1 MGAVD
6 EENGRERETMK
17 LGRVLLPFSLLLA
30 VHFPVH
36 AQPDSKDTARE
47 ILKAVVKIRAI
58 VPDYARSAKTLGT
71 EREGSGVVID
81 SRGHILTIGY
91 LIMEAETLEVVGPD
105 GKTVTA
111 QSTAYDHR
119 TGFGIL
125 KTDKPLE
132 VKPMEL
138 GNSSEVKEGDP
149 VLVATHGG
157 EDGAMGAR
165 VISRKEFAGYWE
177 YLLEDAIFTAPP
189 HTNFGGAAL
198 IDHQGKLVGI
208 GSLFTQIAIAGL
220 GAIPGNMFVPIDYLK
235 PILSEL
241 IDKGQTS
248 EPPRPWLGVNVDET
262 HGRIFV
268 TRVTPES
275 PAEKAGLKMGDI
287 ILTVNK
293 KEISGLADFYR
304 QIWAQGKAGVEIP
317 LSLLQGI
324 QIRDITVKSADRTQ
338 YYRLKPQKR
347 I

>member
-1 MGAVD
+1 MGATD
-6 EENGRERETMK
+6 EKNGS
-17 LGRVLLPFSLLLA
+17 GRWTLKFGRLLLPLCFLLA
-30 VHFPVH
+30 VHLPAH
-36 AQPDSKDTARE
+36 AQPNPKDAAQE
-47 ILKAVVKIRAI
+47 LLKAVVKIRAV

-81 SRGHILTIGY
+81 SRGYILTIGY
-91 LIMEAETLEVVGPD
+91 LILEAETLEVVGPE
-105 GKTVTA
+105 GKTVPA

-119 TGFGIL
+119 TGFGLL
-125 KTDKPLE
+125 KTDNPLE

-138 GNSSEVKEGDP
+138 GNSSEVQEGDP
-149 VLVATHGG
+149 VLVAAHGG
-157 EDGAMGAR
+157 EEGLMGAR

-198 IDHQGKLVGI
+198 IDHHGKLVGI

-220 GAIPGNMFVPIDYLK
+220 GTIPANMFVPIDYLK

-241 IDKGQTS
+241 MEKGQTS
-248 EPPRPWLGVNVDET
+248 EPSRPWLGVNAEET
-262 HGRIFV
+262 HGRVFV

-275 PAEKAGLKMGDI
+275 PAERAGLRIGDI
-287 ILTVNK
+287 ILTVNR
-293 KEISGLADFYR
+293 KEITGLADFYR
-304 QIWAQGKAGVEIP
+304 KVWALGKAGVEVP
-317 LSLLQGI
+317 LRILQGME
-324 QIRDITVKSADRTQ
+324 IRDITVKSADRTQ

>member
-1 MGAVD
+1 MQKGWLA
-6 EENGRERETMK
+6 
-17 LGRVLLPFSLLLA
+17 VLLALIFGSVAPGY
-30 VHFPVH
+30 
-36 AQPDSKDTARE
+36 AQQEAKPDPKE

-105 GKTVTA
+105 GKAVPA

-138 GNSSEVKEGDP
+138 GKSSEVKEGDP

-241 IDKGQTS
+241 IDKGKTS
-248 EPPRPWLGVNVDET
+248 EPPQPWLGVNVDET

-304 QIWAQGKAGVEIP
+304 QIWALGKAGVEVP
-317 LSLLQGI
+317 LSILQGI

>member
-1 MGAVD
+1 
-6 EENGRERETMK
+6 MK
-17 LGRVLLPFSLLLA
+17 LGRVLFPLSLLLA
-30 VHFPVH
+30 VHFPAH
-36 AQPDSKDTARE
+36 ALPDSKDAARE
-47 ILKAVVKIRAI
+47 ILKAVVKIRAT

-81 SRGHILTIGY
+81 SRGHVLTIGY
-91 LIMEAETLEVVGPD
+91 LILEAETLEVVGPD
-105 GKTVTA
+105 GISVTA

-132 VKPMEL
+132 VKPMEF

-149 VLVATHGG
+149 ILVAAHGG
-157 EDGAMGAR
+157 EEGAMGAR

-177 YLLEDAIFTAPP
+177 YLLDDAIFTAPP

-198 IDHQGKLVGI
+198 IDHHGRLVGI
-208 GSLFTQIAIAGL
+208 GSLFSQISIAGL

-248 EPPRPWLGVNVDET
+248 EPARPWLGVSVDET

-275 PAEKAGLKMGDI
+275 PAERAGLKIGDI

-304 QIWAQGKAGVEIP
+304 KVWALGKAGVEVP
-317 LSLLQGI
+317 LSILQGI
-324 QIRDITVKSADRTQ
+324 QIRDVTVKSADRAQ

>member
-1 MGAVD
+1 MRI
-6 EENGRERETMK
+6 GRI
-17 LGRVLLPFSLLLA
+17 LLPFALLLA
-30 VHFPVH
+30 VLLPAH
-36 AQPDSKDTARE
+36 AQSDSKGAARE
-47 ILKAVVKIRAI
+47 ILRAVVKIRAV

-91 LIMEAETLEVVGPD
+91 LILEAETLEVVGPD
-105 GKTVTA
+105 GKAVAA
-111 QSTAYDHR
+111 QSTAYDPK

-132 VKPMEL
+132 VKPMEM
-138 GNSSEVKEGDP
+138 GTSSEVKEGDP
-149 VLVATHGG
+149 ILVATHGG
-157 EDGAMGAR
+157 EEGAMGAR

-189 HTNFGGAAL
+189 HSNFGGAAL
-198 IDHQGKLVGI
+198 IDHQGRLVGI

-248 EPPRPWLGVNVDET
+248 EPPRPWLGVNVDEI
-262 HGRIFV
+262 HGRIFI

-275 PAEKAGLKMGDI
+275 PAERAGLRIGDI

-293 KEISGLADFYR
+293 KEIGGLADFYR
-304 QIWAQGKAGVEIP
+304 KIWALGKAGVEVP
-317 LSLLQGI
+317 LSILQGI
-324 QIRDITVKSADRTQ
+324 QIRDITVKSADRAQ

>member
-1 MGAVD
+1 M
-6 EENGRERETMK
+6 R
-17 LGRVLLPFSLLLA
+17 LGRVLLPFGLLLA
-30 VHFPVH
+30 VHLPAH
-36 AQPDSKDTARE
+36 AQPDSKDAARE

-81 SRGHILTIGY
+81 PQGHILTIGY

-105 GKTVTA
+105 GKSVTA

-125 KTDKPLE
+125 KADKPLE

-149 VLVATHGG
+149 ILVATHGG

-198 IDHQGKLVGI
+198 IDHHGKLVGI

-220 GAIPGNMFVPIDYLK
+220 GAIPGNMFVPTDYLK
-235 PILSEL
+235 PILAEL

-248 EPPRPWLGVNVDET
+248 EPPRPWLGVNVDEA

-275 PAEKAGLKMGDI
+275 PAERAGLKIGDI

-293 KEISGLADFYR
+293 KEITGLADFYR
-304 QIWAQGKAGVEIP
+304 KIWALGKAGVEVP
-317 LSLLQGI
+317 LSILQGI
-324 QIRDITVKSADRTQ
+324 QIRDIAVKSADRTQ
-338 YYRLKPQKR
+338 HYRLKPQKR

>member
-1 MGAVD
+1 
-6 EENGRERETMK
+6 MK
-17 LGRVLLPFSLLLA
+17 LGRVLLPVTLLLA
-30 VHFPVH
+30 VHFPAH
-36 AQPDSKDTARE
+36 AQPDSKDAARE
-47 ILKAVVKIRAI
+47 IFKAVVKIRAI

-71 EREGSGVVID
+71 EREGSGAMID
-81 SRGHILTIGY
+81 SQGHILTIGY

-105 GKTVTA
+105 GKAVPA
-111 QSTAYDHR
+111 QATAYDHR

-125 KTDKPLE
+125 KADKSLG
-132 VKPMEL
+132 VKPIEL

-149 VLVATHGG
+149 ILVVAHGG
-157 EDGAMGAR
+157 EEGAMGAR

-189 HTNFGGAAL
+189 HSNFGGAAL
-198 IDHQGKLVGI
+198 IDYHGKLVGI
-208 GSLFTQIAIAGL
+208 GSLFTQIAVAGL

-241 IDKGQTS
+241 IAKGQTS
-248 EPPRPWLGVNVDET
+248 EPPRPWLGVNVEET
-262 HGRIFV
+262 HGRIFI

-287 ILTVNK
+287 VLTVNK
-293 KEISGLADFYR
+293 KEINGLADFYR
-304 QIWAQGKAGVEIP
+304 KIWALGKAGVEVP
-317 LSLLQGI
+317 LNILQGI

>member
-1 MGAVD
+1 MKI
-6 EENGRERETMK
+6 GRFV
-17 LGRVLLPFSLLLA
+17 LGVVLLIFGLA
-30 VHFPVH
+30 TH
-36 AQPDSKDTARE
+36 ASAQDSKEAVKDL
-47 ILKAVVKIRAI
+47 LKAVVKIRATI
-58 VPDYARSAKTLGT
+58 PDYARSAKTLGT

-91 LIMEAETLEVVGPD
+91 LIMEAEALEVVGAD
-105 GKTVTA
+105 GKAVTGQPA
-111 QSTAYDHR
+111 AYDHR
-119 TGFGIL
+119 TGFGIV
-125 KTDKPLE
+125 KADKPLG
-132 VKPMEL
+132 VKPMEM

-149 VLVATHGG
+149 ILVAAHGG

-235 PILSEL
+235 PILTEL

-262 HGRIFV
+262 HGRVFV

-275 PAEKAGLKMGDI
+275 PAERAGLRIGDI

-304 QIWAQGKAGVEIP
+304 KIWALGKAGVEVP
-317 LSLLQGI
+317 LSILQGI
-324 QIRDITVKSADRTQ
+324 QIRDIAVKSADRTQ